1 MARVPMLVLIAA
13 IVIATTATILIH
25 VLPIAQLAAP
35 PLVTPDTTF
44 TVAEGTYAVYYYSA
58 TTVSVSSNVTADFG
72 VLSLTGLP
80 VVSLSRPLPANIMI
94 HFIYYDPLE
103 KTYVDIYLYNDTAT
117 GRAYYKSITSA
128 ILWSCFLYYGPDDF
142 PAVVIRLG
150 DKVVLYPDIASMN
163 WVARASDG
171 SVYYYDSGG
180 NLVAQCG
187 YQVRYTSTT
196 GYSQSFDNTPYT
208 YLLPDGSTIAIA
220 VRPFIVAAVKPTAD
234 ARVTI
239 SAS

>member
-1 MARVPMLVLIAA
+1 MSKFPAVALIAA
-13 IVIATTATILIH
+13 LVIATTATILIR
-25 VLPIAQLAAP
+25 VLPVAQLAAP

-44 TVAEGTYAVYYYSA
+44 TVAEGTYAVYYYSG
-58 TTVSVSSNVTADFG
+58 TSVSVSSNVTADFG
-72 VLSLTGLP
+72 LLSLTGLP
-80 VVSLSRPLPANIMI
+80 VVSLSRPLPPNIII
-94 HFIYYDPLE
+94 HFVYYDPLK
-103 KTYVDIYLYNDTAT
+103 KTYADIYLYNDTAT
-117 GRAYYKSITSA
+117 GKTYYKNSWPATD
-128 ILWSCFLYYGPDDF
+128 LSCWPDDMPNDF
-142 PAVVIRLG
+142 PAAVVRLE

-163 WVARASDG
+163 WVARADG
-171 SVYYYDSGG
+171 DNVYYYNSNG

-220 VRPFIVAAVKPTAD
+220 VRPFIIAAVKPSAN
-234 ARVTI
+234 AQVTI

>member
-1 MARVPMLVLIAA
+1 MSRVPMLVLIAA

-58 TTVSVSSNVTADFG
+58 TTVSVSSNVTADFNT
-72 VLSLTGLP
+72 LSLTGLP
-80 VVSLSRPLPANIMI
+80 VVSLSRPLPAGIMI
-94 HFIYYDPLE
+94 YIVYYDPLR
-103 KTYVDIYLYNDTAT
+103 KVNVDIYLYNDTAT
-117 GRAYYKSITSA
+117 GKAYYKSIMNM
-128 ILWSCFLYYGPDDF
+128 IGWSCPLYYGPDDF
-142 PAVVIRLG
+142 PAVVIRLK

-163 WVARASDG
+163 WVARADDDY
-171 SVYYYDSGG
+171 VYYYDSSG
-180 NLVAQCG
+180 NLIVQCN
-187 YQVRYTSTT
+187 YQVRYASTT

-220 VRPFIVAAVKPTAD
+220 VRPFIIAAVKPTAD
-234 ARVTI
+234 AQVTI

>member
-1 MARVPMLVLIAA
+1 MSKFPAVVLIAA
-13 IVIATTATILIH
+13 LVIATTATILIR

-35 PLVTPDTTF
+35 PLVTPDTAF

-72 VLSLTGLP
+72 LLSLTGLP
-80 VVSLSRPLPANIMI
+80 VVSLSRPLPAGIMI
-94 HFIYYDPLE
+94 HFVYYDPLK
-103 KTYVDIYLYNDTAT
+103 KTYADIYLYNDTAT
-117 GRAYYKSITSA
+117 GKAYYKSITNM
-128 ILWSCFLYYGPDDF
+128 IMQSCFPYYGPDDF
-142 PAVVIRLG
+142 PAVVIRLE

-163 WVARASDG
+163 WVARADDNN
-171 SVYYYDSGG
+171 VYYYDSGG
-180 NLVAQCG
+180 NLVAQCS
-187 YQVRYTSTT
+187 YQVRYASTT

-220 VRPFIVAAVKPTAD
+220 VRPFIIAAVKPTAD
-234 ARVTI
+234 AQVTI